1 MKRKKRASPSSK
13 KNKKMTPAELRTNL
27 IIAGVIFG
35 VSIAL
40 FLGKAA
46 LFPGA
51 DSRQS
56 TKAPA
61 QPAASVERPVET
73 PESPEVPV
81 VVDLP
86 PEEPSEPDVQPEAV
100 AETSAP
106 AQNELDQNAP
116 AQNVPAKDTSSQST
130 PNQSSPVRVTHHP
143 TRQVA
148 PVPAKPAKSSKPS
161 KPVKPRTQ
169 AIKPQVPAVAAR
181 QVASKP
187 VKPVPEKKRG
197 TLIFVFDD
205 AGYNLN
211 QLQPFLELPFP
222 CTIAVLPGLQYSK
235 EAARRI
241 RSAGKDAILHQPMQA
256 INLSKDPGP
265 GAIKKGMKPDEI
277 RAIVRKN
284 LAEVWPVSGLN
295 NHEGSYITADKQS
308 MEAVLDVVRE
318 KGIRFLDSR
327 TNAKTQAPSIA
338 RERGMTIWERA
349 VFLDN
354 SQDKAAIIEAINNGM
369 KIADKKGS
377 AIMIG
382 HIWSNQLAGILHEMY
397 PELVSQGYSLST
409 LAKLATNEE
418 FDE

>member
-56 TKAPA
+56 TKVPA
-61 QPAASVERPVET
+61 QPAVSVERPAET
-73 PESPEVPV
+73 PESPV

-86 PEEPSEPDVQPEAV
+86 PEEPSEPEVQPEAV

-106 AQNELDQNAP
+106 AQNELAQNAP

-130 PNQSSPVRVTHHP
+130 PNQRSPDRVTQQP
-143 TRQVA
+143 TRPATTV
-148 PVPAKPAKSSKPS
+148 PVKPS
-161 KPVKPRTQ
+161 KPIKPRAQ

-265 GAIKKGMKPDEI
+265 GAIKQGMKPDEI

-295 NHEGSYITADKQS
+295 NHEGSYITADRQS